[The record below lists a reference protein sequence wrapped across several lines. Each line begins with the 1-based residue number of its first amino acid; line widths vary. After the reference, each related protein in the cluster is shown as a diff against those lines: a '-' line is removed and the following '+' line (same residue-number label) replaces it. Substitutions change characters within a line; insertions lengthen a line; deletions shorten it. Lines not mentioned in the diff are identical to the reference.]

1 MVHEVPLLSCVAQ
14 RDTQCWK
21 GMNDDTKAASITHFE
36 RIMLVHCIVYESRG
50 CGNRSVSTKTKTLDI
65 PSDNVQRDEETFDR

>member
-21 GMNDDTKAASITHFE
+21 GMNDDAKAASITHF
-36 RIMLVHCIVYESRG
+36 RKDHACSLYSVRVKMLRQSQCFYE
-50 CGNRSVSTKTKTLDI
+50 TKTLDM
-65 PSDNVQRDEETFDR
+65 PSDNVRRDEETFDR